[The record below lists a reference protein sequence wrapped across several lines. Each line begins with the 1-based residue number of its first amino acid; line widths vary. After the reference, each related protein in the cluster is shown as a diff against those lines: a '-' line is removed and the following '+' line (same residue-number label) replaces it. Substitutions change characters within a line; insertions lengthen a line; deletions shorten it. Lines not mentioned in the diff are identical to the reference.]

1 MAQTPKL
8 RTHTDFDLEHLEE
21 LQHVVDRVLLP
32 NSFRKRQAM
41 NMGVGVMAAVIG
53 AVCAGLTGQL
63 WVGVV
68 FAVLGA
74 VFFLWGVFLYRIA
87 AWQAL
92 RGLDPRTKAADYVL
106 EKAYLWAVNGTGD
119 FHHRYEDCAGLV
131 ETEHSLYFLLQSGE
145 AIVLDK
151 RNLQGG
157 GPQDLRD
164 WLVGKCGRPI
174 LRLGPDWKIAETS
187 NQEK

>member
-87 AWQAL
+87 AWQASRVRCCL
-92 RGLDPRTKAADYVL
+92 GEWSATSEKLTPNFFITAASSSISCRV
-106 EKAYLWAVNGTGD
+106 AS
-119 FHHRYEDCAGLV
+119 LV
-131 ETEHSLYFLLQSGE
+131 
-145 AIVLDK
+145 
-151 RNLQGG
+151 
-157 GPQDLRD
+157 
-164 WLVGKCGRPI
+164 
-174 LRLGPDWKIAETS
+174 IAS
-187 NQEK
+187 S

>member
-92 RGLDPRTKAADYVL
+92 RGLDPRT
-106 EKAYLWAVNGTGD
+106 
-119 FHHRYEDCAGLV
+119 
-131 ETEHSLYFLLQSGE
+131 
-145 AIVLDK
+145 
-151 RNLQGG
+151 
-157 GPQDLRD
+157 
-164 WLVGKCGRPI
+164 
-174 LRLGPDWKIAETS
+174 
-187 NQEK
+187 